1 MDKIKKLLEN
11 ADTLLASM
19 VVTGDSVFYLADAR
33 RCLHEAYKKIDEE
46 YEVKDHEYE
55 ADKTV

>member
-11 ADTLLASM
+11 ADTLLANM
-19 VVTGDSVFYLADAR
+19 IVTGDSVFYLADAR
-33 RCLHEAYKKIDEE
+33 RCLHEAYKEME
-46 YEVKDHEYE
+46 QDHEYE